1 MALYFL
7 EDNSKP
13 SFREKFSSAM
23 QGVNRLAGAYG
34 QLQQEKKQTN
44 KLNQLTGMDLEG
56 LSPDLQKLAFAAN
69 LENASKLEQLKQ
81 KEDQKKNILQS
92 IFGGEPEEPSQRFA
106 EEVNQPTKTQV
117 QEPNKPAPFDFEQE
131 DLSYN
136 KIQKPKLIPDKA
148 LAELAMTDPALAREL
163 REQNN
168 QKLAEYND
176 KIKQRQEQ
184 IKENRRQF
192 EVDRKYQTGF
202 AKDVIKESE
211 GIRTSLPKKLMSL
224 KLSRDA
230 VESNKVSTFSPNFLA
245 ELTGFDVFR
254 NAKGAQL
261 VTAAKENLL
270 SNMSRVTGRAQNM
283 WFEQR
288 LNSMFPKIGQSKEAN
303 LTVQEML
310 EGEAEMDQTYLKEF
324 DRLAEE
330 DKAEKGFVQYEDLQ
344 KRAQNA
350 VKYKYQEIANRTSY
364 RIREIEEQEMGKDK
378 LKELV
383 GKDVIKGTPLTLTMA
398 KLYRDKFGDKAADVA
413 RKNGYTIPTK
423 EQFLTYEKRPE
434 QYMSE
439 NE

>member
-1 MALYFL
+1 
-7 EDNSKP
+7 
-13 SFREKFSSAM
+13 
-23 QGVNRLAGAYG
+23 
-34 QLQQEKKQTN
+34 
-44 KLNQLTGMDLEG
+44 MDLEG
-56 LSPDLQKLAFAAN
+56 LSPELQKLAFAAN
-69 LENASKLEQLKQ
+69 LDNASKMEQLKQ
-81 KEDQKKNILQS
+81 KEEQKKNLLSS
-92 IFGGEPEEPSQRFA
+92 IYGETAEEPAQRFS
-106 EEVNQPTKTQV
+106 EEVNQPAKTQV
-117 QEPNKPAPFDFEQE
+117 NQPASSQSKPAFDFDTE

-136 KIQKPKLIPDKA
+136 KIPKPRLIPDRA
-148 LAELAMTDPALAREL
+148 LAELAMTDPGLAREL
-163 REQNN
+163 RAQND

-202 AKDVIKESE
+202 AKDVVKESE

-230 VESNKVSTFSPNFLA
+230 VESDKVSTFSPNFLA

-310 EGEAEMDQTYLKEF
+310 EGEAEMDQAYLKEF

-378 LKELV
+378 LKNLV

-434 QYMSE
+434 LYMSE